1 MEARRLNHDT
11 ILTDDAVAELMAKE
25 ASDTAIKYSS
35 MGLEAFRSTK
45 SVLSNPDNDV
55 YWTPVTHVT

>member
-1 MEARRLNHDT
+1 MEARHFDHDT

-45 SVLSNPDNDV
+45 SVLPDPD
-55 YWTPVTHVT
+55 PARSRFIGLR